1 MINPEDQQHANAM
14 RQWNDLL
21 DRRETFLT
29 TSYVVSELIN
39 LAQGRFGMGAVRDL
53 AAEVLPLFDVVWVDS
68 EIHQAAMA
76 TLIAIGRRN
85 LSLVDCASF
94 EVMRRR
100 GLRTAF
106 TLDRDFREQGFDA
119 VP

>member
-1 MINPEDQQHANAM
+1 MIFVDTSGVLAMINPKDERHDPAM
-14 RQWNDLL
+14 RQWNELL

-29 TSYVVSELIN
+29 TSCVVSELIN
-39 LAQGRFGMGAVRDL
+39 LAQ
-53 AAEVLPLFDVVWVDS
+53 S
-68 EIHQAAMA
+68 
-76 TLIAIGRRN
+76 RRN

-106 TLDRDFREQGFDA
+106 TLDKHFAEQGFDA